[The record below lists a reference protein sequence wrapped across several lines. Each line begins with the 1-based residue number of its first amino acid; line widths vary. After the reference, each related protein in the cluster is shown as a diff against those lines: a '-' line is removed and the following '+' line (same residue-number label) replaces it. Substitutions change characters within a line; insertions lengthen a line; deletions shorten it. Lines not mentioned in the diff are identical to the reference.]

1 MIRFLTLLVVAALIL
16 YWALGGVSGPFG
28 GVTLLAVGV
37 AGFGLFVGL
46 FTELLRQT

>member
-16 YWALGGVSGPFG
+16 YWALGGLAGAFG
-28 GVTLLAVGV
+28 GVALLAVGV

-46 FTELLRQT
+46 FTALLRQA